1 MQKYPDAT
9 IKKFEAGFLP
19 KIFLAFKHYRD
30 KNYIKDEFVSL
41 LMFDT
46 SDASKIDKINYFF
59 EILTLYLCH
68 LSDIGDDE
76 FNEKMEK
83 LSEPLK
89 SEAMTTYK
97 RLVNKGVEIPVI
109 NAFKNGYN
117 VQQIV
122 DIMDLPLEQVRSII
136 EKHLKSQGH
145 GS

>member
-1 MQKYPDAT
+1 
-9 IKKFEAGFLP
+9 LP

-83 LSEPLK
+83 FSEPLK

-97 RLVNKGVEIPVI
+97 RIINKGQIEGIEIGAERETERYVI
-109 NAFKNGYN
+109 NFFKKGNN
-117 VQQIV
+117 IEQIASLLE
-122 DIMDLPLEQVRSII
+122 LPLGKVRSII